1 MDSQDCSKAA
11 AADTWAGNTTSK
23 EKATGE
29 EKEVPCIQEDE
40 EKEQR
45 CE

>member
-1 MDSQDCSKAA
+1 MDNQDSSKAA
-11 AADTWAGNTTSK
+11 AADTWAGK